1 MASRN
6 TIDTNILRIRDVF
19 AINRLNGEFIKPESI
34 PVIGLE
40 GRLKYYSSLEFLSS
54 ISVPTA
60 STNVLNLLES
70 IQPGFSTLS
79 SAITYTPVF
88 TSTVAGLGTAG
99 YVSTSYLHHQ
109 IDELSYTY
117 KYISATT
124 LYDCFTHLANMQ
136 WIGNEAGPM
145 IMGSNLSGGYVSTMN
160 PGQYKIYK
168 STLPYVNILPN
179 AYDSNSINNT
189 TTVPVAEIDI
199 GGFQN
204 NIVNTSKMTIEI
216 QLNTNVVF
224 TGGLQ
229 YNCTFSN
236 FISPYNDIA
245 TEIQNHVTVIP
256 AYHSNANICMAKFLL
271 NATDLTPF
279 PGKLR
284 LYNRQFNDQNEACY
298 FITMIPQ
305 KNGIFITLDNTD

>member
-34 PVIGLE
+34 PVIGAE

-60 STNVLNLLES
+60 STNVLDLLLS
-70 IQPGFSTLS
+70 IQPGYSTLS
-79 SAITYTPVF
+79 SAIQNAPSFV
-88 TSTVAGLGTAG
+88 STVAGLGTAG
-99 YVSTSYLHHQ
+99 YVSTSYLHKQ

-124 LYDCFTHLANMQ
+124 LYDCFTHLGNMQ
-136 WIGNEAGPM
+136 WIGNQAGPM
-145 IMGSNLSGGYVSTMN
+145 IMGSNLDGGYVSTMN
-160 PGQYKIYK
+160 PGQYRIYK
-168 STLPYVNILPN
+168 STLPYVNILPQPF
-179 AYDSNSINNT
+179 DSNIITNT

-199 GGFQN
+199 TGFQP

-216 QLNTNVVF
+216 QVNTNVVF
-224 TGGLQ
+224 INGLQ
-229 YNCTFSN
+229 SNCTFSN
-236 FISPYNDIA
+236 FITPFNDIV
-245 TEIQNHVTVIP
+245 TEIQSHTTVIP
-256 AYHSNANICMAKFLL
+256 AYYSNANICIAKFLL
-271 NATDLTPF
+271 NSNDLNPF

-284 LYNRQFNDQNEACY
+284 LYHRQTNPADETCF

-305 KNGIFITLDNTD
+305 KNGIFVTLDNTD